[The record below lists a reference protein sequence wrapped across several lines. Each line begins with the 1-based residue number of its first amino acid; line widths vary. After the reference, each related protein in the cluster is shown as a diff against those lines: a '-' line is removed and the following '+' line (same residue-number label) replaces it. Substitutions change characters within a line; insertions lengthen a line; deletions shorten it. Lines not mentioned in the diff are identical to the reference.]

1 MGESDFGEK
10 APTLYGS
17 ASSGQQAGK
26 QAAPGYIGSEWRV
39 GGWKDENCS
48 NANPLKEA
56 RITVKRLGNGCIFP
70 K

>member
-39 GGWKDENCS
+39 GGK
-48 NANPLKEA
+48 
-56 RITVKRLGNGCIFP
+56 KRTAAMLIL
-70 K
+70 